1 MSKDRIQIDGVWY
14 VKEVKED
21 VIEQEPIKLE
31 PTHFEG
37 YAVENDDFSF
47 ESIRLFNDEEIL
59 YSGID
64 IKCIDKRG
72 GKGNWEE
79 EIWDNNKWMLGVL
92 ENNPDS
98 RKELPDMGGDNIQF
112 LQAFLQYLKDKG
124 WL

>member
-1 MSKDRIQIDGVWY
+1 MSKDRVQIDGVWY
-14 VKEVKED
+14 VKEN

-47 ESIRLFNDEEIL
+47 ESIRLFNDEETL

-98 RKELPDMGGDNIQF
+98 WKELPDMGGDNIQF